1 MIWLG
6 PEYENGGWLQTPTG
20 GKKRFGVIIPAV
32 ISGSLR
38 GSRRSPPIT
47 EGCRSGLTDC
57 TTGVLPMDGPQGLEC
72 SNRSPSA
79 SMESKPDGLSGAAC

>member
-38 GSRRSPPIT
+38 GSRRSLPIT

-57 TTGVLPMDGPQGLEC
+57 KMGVLPELQFRMF
-72 SNRSPSA
+72 
-79 SMESKPDGLSGAAC
+79 ESFTLSKYGE